1 MTGRCCLV
9 WSLDKGL
16 EVWGE
21 GTEEMIGDY
30 EDNFSSHHPCA
41 ERGIGSER
49 LGRTG
54 DDVLVDVAGG
64 DGGGVGSGKHGCY
77 ESLSVCVVS
86 THGLTRV
93 LRY

>member
-1 MTGRCCLV
+1 MTGRCCVV

-41 ERGIGSER
+41 EGGIGSER

-54 DDVLVDVAGG
+54 D
-64 DGGGVGSGKHGCY
+64 
-77 ESLSVCVVS
+77 
-86 THGLTRV
+86 R
-93 LRY
+93 